1 MLTVI
6 SVPDDPKAEIA
17 NGKVT
22 GADASSLKLAD
33 PNIGVG
39 ADKTELHA
47 PRGTSEVVV
56 ASSVVVIAS
65 SVVVVVVSISE
76 VVNASVVVIA
86 SEVVVVSISEVV
98 NASVAVEL
106 ASEVLT
112 FELVAIASEV
122 VVVSVSV
129 SVSVTKVLRDC
140 SVVPDSVTGPTVTEL
155 LRGSVD
161 VVSSTGFEVS
171 VDAVSR
177 DETKVGKIDS
187 SVLNSEVGGIEFDTG
202 KVKVAVGSTGV
213 SEVIKEILDDCVGG
227 TGIFMV
233 VTDEFEKRNVV
244 VCRGCV

>member
-6 SVPDDPKAEIA
+6 SVPDDPKAAIA

-56 ASSVVVIAS
+56 ASSVVV
-65 SVVVVVVSISE
+65 VVVSISE
-76 VVNASVVVIA
+76 VVKTSVVVIA
-86 SEVVVVSISEVV
+86 SDVVVVSISEVV

-161 VVSSTGFEVS
+161 VVSSTGLEVS

-187 SVLNSEVGGIEFDTG
+187 SVLNSEVGGTEFDTG
-202 KVKVAVGSTGV
+202 KVKVAVGSAGV